1 MSGGG
6 RGQRWACTV
15 LRVFRDNADP
25 DGIVSNQSVRDFSRR
40 YKIHD
45 GTFSDAIYSLVE
57 DGQLEL
63 VERARGN
70 IPSIYRL
77 TGDEPESDCPIE
89 SVVRMVP
96 NRRYDGCAGELPMIA
111 VSVARVKFLEG
122 AVHG

>member
-15 LRVFRDNADP
+15 IDAFRDNADP
-25 DGIVSNQSVRDFSRR
+25 DGIVRGISLRDFSRR
-40 YKIHD
+40 YRIHD
-45 GTFSDAIYSLVE
+45 GTLSDAISSLITDGRVE
-57 DGQLEL
+57 V
-63 VERARGN
+63 VEATRGN
-70 IPSIYRL
+70 IPTIYRL
-77 TGDEPESDCPIE
+77 TGDEPETDCPIE

>member
-15 LRVFRDNADP
+15 LQVFRDNANP

-45 GTFSDAIYSLVE
+45 GTFSDAVYSLVE

-77 TGDEPESDCPIE
+77 TGDEPVSDCPIE